1 MAFSKLRCAMSFGPH
16 TPSSM
21 PGAAGS
27 AAYCSVHS
35 ADISAAFSGVLPLLA
50 TSQEGQLGAPWP
62 RELGR
67 GAHAAAAAHRPRGGR
82 YAYPKRGGPSATAAN
97 LAACASGQEPAAE
110 VGDAYE
116 FAVSF
121 FASRG
126 ACISAGGFL
135 AQRRLTRV
143 H

>member
-1 MAFSKLRCAMSFGPH
+1 MSFGPH

-35 ADISAAFSGVLPLLA
+35 ADIPAAFSGVLPRLLA
-50 TSQEGQLGAPWP
+50 TSQEGQLGAPWL

-67 GAHAAAAAHRPRGGR
+67 GVYAAAAAPGLEAAGTRMTNAADP
-82 YAYPKRGGPSATAAN
+82 PATAAN

-126 ACISAGGFL
+126 ACISAGGFP
-135 AQRRLTRV
+135 AQRRLST
-143 H
+143 HFL